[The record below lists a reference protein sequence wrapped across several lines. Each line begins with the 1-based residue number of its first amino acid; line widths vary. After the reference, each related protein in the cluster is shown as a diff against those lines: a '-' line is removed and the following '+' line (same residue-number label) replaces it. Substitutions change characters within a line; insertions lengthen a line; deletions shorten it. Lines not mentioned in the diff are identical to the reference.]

1 MTQTPSEADTMEPIE
16 RALEKARRE
25 RKSHAPNYGRPIRQN
40 GTEVPPSFVYEQ
52 TRVEPVS
59 PNVLRRN
66 HVIAGFA
73 HDAHADIFRML
84 RVQALKYL
92 QEGTGTTIGI
102 CSPNPGVGKS
112 FVAANLAVSLA
123 LGIDHTVLL
132 VDADL
137 RRPRLQSYFGLEPGP
152 GLTDYLLQGT
162 DLPNCLVNPGIERL
176 VLLPVGAPVQ
186 NSSEVLGSPRMLN
199 LASELKARYPDR
211 FVIYDLPPLLT
222 GDDALVFLPQLD
234 GCMLVVEERKTRAQE
249 LERALDL
256 MSDAK
261 LIGTI
266 LNKSQSNDMHQY
278 YY

>member
-1 MTQTPSEADTMEPIE
+1 MESIE
-16 RALEKARRE
+16 KALEKARQE
-25 RKSHAPNYGRPIRQN
+25 RKTHRPAYGKAGAQF
-40 GTEVPPSFVYEQ
+40 GTDAPPSFVYEQ
-52 TRVEPVS
+52 TRVEPVRA
-59 PNVLRRN
+59 NVLRRN
-66 HVIAGFA
+66 RIIAGFV
-73 HDAHADIFRML
+73 HDPHADIFRML

-123 LGIDHTVLL
+123 LGVDHTVLL

-137 RRPRLQSYFGLEPGP
+137 RRPRLQDYFGLGPGP
-152 GLTDYLLQGT
+152 GLTDYLLQGIS
-162 DLPNCLVNPGIERL
+162 LPKCLVNPGIDRL

-186 NSSEVLGSPRMLN
+186 NSSEVLGSPKMSH

-222 GDDALVFLPQLD
+222 GDDALVFLPRLD
-234 GCMLVVEERKTRAQE
+234 GCMLVIEERRTRAQE
-249 LERALDL
+249 LQRALDL
-256 MSDAK
+256 LSDTS

-266 LNKSQSNDMHQY
+266 LNKSQSENASQY

>member
-1 MTQTPSEADTMEPIE
+1 MEPIE
-16 RALEKARRE
+16 RALEKARQA
-25 RKSHAPNYGRPIRQN
+25 RKTRAPSYGPSARQN
-40 GTEVPPSFVYEQ
+40 GAVVPPSFVYEQ
-52 TRVEPVS
+52 TRVEPTS
-59 PNVLRRN
+59 PNALRQNRI
-66 HVIAGFA
+66 IAGFA
-73 HDAHADIFRML
+73 HDVHADIFRML

-137 RRPRLQSYFGLEPGP
+137 RRPRLQSYFDLPPGP
-152 GLTDYLLQGT
+152 GLTDYLLHGT
-162 DLPNCLVNPGIERL
+162 SLPECLVNPGIERL
-176 VLLPVGAPVQ
+176 VILPVGTPVQ

-199 LASELKARYPDR
+199 LTSELKARYPDR

-222 GDDALVFLPQLD
+222 GDDALVLVPQLD
-234 GCMLVVEERKTRAQE
+234 GCMLVIEERKTRTSD
-249 LERALDL
+249 LERAMALL
-256 MSDAK
+256 SDAR

-266 LNKSQSNDMHQY
+266 LNKSTSENAAHY

>member
-1 MTQTPSEADTMEPIE
+1 MEPIE
-16 RALEKARRE
+16 RALEKARE
-25 RKSHAPNYGRPIRQN
+25 ARKSRSPNYRTPARQN
-40 GTEVPPSFVYEQ
+40 GTAVPPSFVYEQ

-59 PNVLRRN
+59 PEVLRKN
-66 HVIAGFA
+66 HIIAGFA
-73 HDAHADIFRML
+73 HDANADIFKML

-112 FVAANLAVSLA
+112 FVASNLAVSLA
-123 LGIDHTVLL
+123 LGVDHTVLL

-137 RRPRLQSYFGLEPGP
+137 RRPRLQAYFGLEPRP
-152 GLTDYLLQGT
+152 GLTDYLLHGAS
-162 DLPNCLVNPGIERL
+162 LPKCLVNPGIERL
-176 VLLPVGAPVQ
+176 VILPVGAAVQ

-211 FVIYDLPPLLT
+211 FVIYDLPPLLS

-234 GCMLVVEERKTRAQE
+234 GCMLVIEERKTRAQD
-249 LERALDL
+249 LERSLDL
-256 MSDAK
+256 LSDTK

-266 LNKSQSNDMHQY
+266 LNKSQSEHSHHY

>member
-1 MTQTPSEADTMEPIE
+1 MDQIE
-16 RALEKARRE
+16 KALEKARQG
-25 RKSHAPNYGRPIRQN
+25 RKSPFPGYGRAAAQYHS
-40 GTEVPPSFVYEQ
+40 EAPPSFVYEQ

-59 PNVLRRN
+59 ADALRRN
-66 HVIAGFA
+66 RIIAGFA
-73 HDAHADIFRML
+73 HDANADIFRML

-102 CSPNPGVGKS
+102 CSPNPAVGKS

-137 RRPRLQSYFGLEPGP
+137 RRPRLQRYFGLEQGP
-152 GLTDYLLQGT
+152 GLTDYLLHGT
-162 DLPNCLVNPGIERL
+162 SLPKCLVNPGIERL

-186 NSSEVLGSPRMLN
+186 NSSEVLSSPRMMN
-199 LASELKARYPDR
+199 LASELKGRYPDR

-222 GDDALVFLPQLD
+222 GDDALVFLPRLD
-234 GCMLVVEERKTRAQE
+234 GCMLVIEEAKTRVQE
-249 LERALDL
+249 LQRALDL
-256 MSDAK
+256 LGDTR

-266 LNKSQSNDMHQY
+266 LNKSRSENAQHY